1 MMAGTPSSKPEFTP
15 LLEIGRH
22 VMSVGELRKLCVDS
36 FPLSATRP
44 LVMDGLE
51 RVISRLSNDGIEGEV
66 WVNGSFLTE
75 KVNPDDVDIVLRVG
89 AELYENGTIAQRSVI
104 DWLNTDLK
112 SSYFCHSF
120 FFLEW
125 PEGHPRYWLGEY
137 MYSYWMRQFG
147 FSRGEEIKG
156 IAVISLRWGE

>member
-1 MMAGTPSSKPEFTP
+1 MTGTPSSRPEFTP

-22 VMSVGELRKLCVDS
+22 EMSVGELRKLCVDS

-44 LVMDGLE
+44 LVMGGLE
-51 RVISRLSNDGIEGEV
+51 KVISRLRNDNVDGEV

-75 KVNPDDVDIVLRVG
+75 KVNPNDVDIVLRIS
-89 AELYENGTIAQRSVI
+89 ADLYENGTITQRRAI
-104 DWLNTDLK
+104 DWLNSDLK
-112 SSYFCHSF
+112 SAYYCYSF

-125 PEGHPRYWLGEY
+125 PEGNSKYWLGEY
-137 MYSYWMRQFG
+137 MHSYWMKQFG

-156 IAVISLRWGE
+156 IAVINLVQGG